1 MHKDPNSIS
10 IGAGGSIGGQ
20 DWMQTALLAKTINID
35 VKKIRYVAF
44 EGGGDALTSLL
55 GNHIDVIS
63 AGIAELVPQIETG
76 TIRVLAIF
84 SQRDFRAL

>member
-1 MHKDPNSIS
+1 MIAVKSDSPYKNLEDLINALHKDPNSIS

-44 EGGGDALTSLL
+44 EGGGDA
-55 GNHIDVIS
+55 
-63 AGIAELVPQIETG
+63 
-76 TIRVLAIF
+76 
-84 SQRDFRAL
+84 